1 MDGCKTHSRKIA
13 AIFNL
18 QKQIIE
24 TRARKKLRGL
34 VEQGKC
40 RLCEMERETVHHLV
54 AGCSKL
60 VSTEH
65 TRKHNNALMIL
76 VVQRGI
82 QHEMLPKETKWHKN
96 KWERRKV
103 IEGTGG
109 RDIGTGNIG

>member
-24 TRARKKLRGL
+24 TRARKKLSGL

-65 TRKHNNALMIL
+65 TRRHNNALMIL
-76 VVQRGI
+76 VVQRGT
-82 QHEMLPKETKWHKN
+82 QHEMLPKETKWHKK

-109 RDIGTGNIG
+109 